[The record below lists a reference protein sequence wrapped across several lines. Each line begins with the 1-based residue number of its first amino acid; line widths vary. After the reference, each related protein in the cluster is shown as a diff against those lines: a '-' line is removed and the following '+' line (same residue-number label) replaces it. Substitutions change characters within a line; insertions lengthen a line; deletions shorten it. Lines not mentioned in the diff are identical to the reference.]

1 MKYLITVFLSISIL
15 LSCQKT
21 QDFKKQENTKD
32 ENSAQ
37 YLKIPIDNNIVFI
50 GPLNSINND
59 VQGDYTVKAKNDT
72 IFVYKNFLESNDI
85 DGAEIKFENSNAD
98 KQIKISYQIAY
109 LFNGTE
115 KANQFIDINH
125 FFSTIIEPKNKIP
138 AFTEIRKNNDL
149 TKFLILNKEKIQATV
164 YNDFINYYKN
174 IPEEELKICCPTD
187 YLNYNKLKN
196 ISKEDIQRLDVEN
209 DLGAYLD
216 YQTLIIEIA
225 SSSKEKSIIVFSR
238 KDEQHDSY

>member
-85 DGAEIKFENSNAD
+85 DGAEIKFENSSTD

-138 AFTEIRKNNDL
+138 AFTEIRKNYDL
-149 TKFLILNKEKIQATV
+149 T
-164 YNDFINYYKN
+164 
-174 IPEEELKICCPTD
+174 
-187 YLNYNKLKN
+187 
-196 ISKEDIQRLDVEN
+196 
-209 DLGAYLD
+209 
-216 YQTLIIEIA
+216 
-225 SSSKEKSIIVFSR
+225 
-238 KDEQHDSY
+238 

>member
-1 MKYLITVFLSISIL
+1 M
-15 LSCQKT
+15 
-21 QDFKKQENTKD
+21 
-32 ENSAQ
+32 NSNMV
-37 YLKIPIDNNIVFI
+37 LI

-59 VQGDYTVKAKNDT
+59 VQEDYKIKEKNDT

-85 DGAEIKFENSNAD
+85 DGAEIKFENSSAD

-115 KANQFIDINH
+115 KANQFIDID
-125 FFSTIIEPKNKIP
+125 FFLSNVIEPKNKIP
-138 AFTEIRKNNDL
+138 AFTEIRKNRKL
-149 TKFLILNKEKIQATV
+149 KEFLNLNKEETQGRI
-164 YNDFINYYKN
+164 YDHFIKYYKTFS
-174 IPEEELKICCPTD
+174 EEELKICCPTD

-196 ISKEDIQRLDVEN
+196 ISKEDIQRLDVGN

-225 SSSKEKSIIVFSR
+225 SSSKKKSIIVFSR

>member
-1 MKYLITVFLSISIL
+1 M
-15 LSCQKT
+15 
-21 QDFKKQENTKD
+21 
-32 ENSAQ
+32 NSNMV
-37 YLKIPIDNNIVFI
+37 LI

-59 VQGDYTVKAKNDT
+59 VQEDYKIKEKNDT

-85 DGAEIKFENSNAD
+85 DGAEIKIENSSAD
-98 KQIKISYQIAY
+98 RQIKISYQIAY

-149 TKFLILNKEKIQATV
+149 TKFLILNKEETQGKV
-164 YNDFINYYKN
+164 YDHFIKYYKTFS
-174 IPEEELKICCPTD
+174 EEELKNCCPAD
-187 YLNYNKLKN
+187 YSNYNKLKN
-196 ISKEDIQRLDVEN
+196 ISKEDIQRLDVGN

-225 SSSKEKSIIVFSR
+225 SSSKEKSIIIFSR
-238 KDEQHDSY
+238 KDE